1 MLEFITEVGTS
12 ICLTWRSVGMI
23 EIIYSK
29 ENEKKEEY
37 VRLPKNIR
45 QIGIPDETRKVYIED
60 YAITYVNQF
69 VSKAT
74 DEAKAAILIGYTIYN
89 NFCEYIFVSGVLEA
103 EDVKINRENI
113 EFPEKAW
120 TSIYDKIKKYFPNQ
134 DIVGWFLTPQ
144 AFNSESSDHIIKAH
158 IDNFAGNDK
167 LFMKIDP
174 LENEEIFYVFQNG
187 HFVRQMGYYIYYEKN
202 EEMQEYMVQTK
213 ETDQEEPI
221 EQVEDYAA
229 KSFRTIIQEKKDEKH
244 QKKMM
249 TFMYSTSTFLVMLVI
264 ATGITMMNNYDKM
277 RSMEQTLNSI
287 SQVVNK
293 EDEKVASDWFADK
306 KSQDATGEENAAA
319 TTTENQSTDTMQAA
333 DNSQQAQEAMN
344 QTAIPVENVTG
355 DVQKQETTE
364 TQATETQPAE
374 TQPAENQTAQAT
386 APATGTVTEISS
398 SEEEIKN
405 TLESSNQQQ
414 TQATDAS
421 ATKEAAAPEPQ
432 YYTIGKGDTLATISM
447 KVYGNKDMVQKICEL
462 NNIKNDNKIQAGQ
475 VIQLP

>member
-1 MLEFITEVGTS
+1 V
-12 ICLTWRSVGMI
+12 I

-29 ENEKKEEY
+29 ENEKKEDY

-45 QIGIPDETRKVYIED
+45 QIGIPDETRKIYIED

-69 VSKAT
+69 VSKST
-74 DEAKAAILIGYTIYN
+74 EEPKAAILIGYTIYN
-89 NFCEYIFVSGVLEA
+89 NFCEYIFVSGVIEA
-103 EDVKINRENI
+103 EDVKINKENI
-113 EFPEKAW
+113 EFSEKAW

-134 DIVGWFLTPQ
+134 DIVGWFLTSQ

-187 HFVRQMGYYIYYEKN
+187 HFVRQMRYYIYYEKN

-213 ETDQEEPI
+213 EIDQEEPI

-244 QKKMM
+244 QKKIM
-249 TFMYSTSTFLVMLVI
+249 TFMYSISTFLVMIVI
-264 ATGITMMNNYDKM
+264 ASGITMMNNYDKM

-287 SQVVNK
+287 SQVVNN
-293 EDEKVASDWFADK
+293 EDKKIASDWFADAK
-306 KSQDATGEENAAA
+306 NQDNTDGENAAA
-319 TTTENQSTDTMQAA
+319 TTTENQSTDTMQAT

-344 QTAIPVENVTG
+344 QTAIPVENVAG
-355 DVQKQETTE
+355 DVQKQETPETKTPETQTTE
-364 TQATETQPAE
+364 TQTTETQTPE
-374 TQPAENQTAQAT
+374 TQTPETQTAQ
-386 APATGTVTEISS
+386 ATGTVTEISS
-398 SEEEIKN
+398 SEEEIQN

-414 TQATDAS
+414 TQATDAT
-421 ATKEAAAPEPQ
+421 AKKEAAAPEPQ
-432 YYTIGKGDTLATISM
+432 YYTIEKGDTLASISM
-447 KVYGNKDMVQKICEL
+447 KIYGNKDMVKKICEL
-462 NNIKNDNKIQAGQ
+462 NNIDNDNKIQAGQ